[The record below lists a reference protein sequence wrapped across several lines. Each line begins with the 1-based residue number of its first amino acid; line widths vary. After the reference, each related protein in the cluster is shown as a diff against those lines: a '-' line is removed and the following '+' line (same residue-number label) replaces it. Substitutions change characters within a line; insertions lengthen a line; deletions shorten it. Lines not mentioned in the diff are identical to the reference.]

1 MGRSASATLSC
12 TVALQLGG
20 TGFNVYQ
27 PEATH
32 LGDRI
37 TADGVTPPLD
47 SPKELAR
54 VALQRSA
61 PYLPK
66 HQLCQ
71 FFPSHQAP

>member
-1 MGRSASATLSC
+1 
-12 TVALQLGG
+12 VALQLGG

-32 LGDRI
+32 LGDRV

-61 PYLPK
+61 PI
-66 HQLCQ
+66 C
-71 FFPSHQAP
+71 